1 MNGKFYGGKGTH
13 DNPYLI
19 EDIYDF
25 NNIRIHP
32 NKSYKLINNIDFS
45 TPPFDKNFLPIP
57 NFTGQLDGNGYK
69 LQNVYIHYPNMDN
82 VGIFSKMDII
92 TNQYDENH
100 RPYIKNLIV
109 ENADILGGSNVG
121 ILIGYLNYY
130 YRNKSHNF
138 MTYLDNIYVSG
149 KLQGTKYLGS
159 IIGGMYFEHNNY
171 NNTFAKNIQISTK
184 LTPTTNDSFNA
195 SFIGYITNNTRDYM
209 KTCFILK
216 DSYLSSKMDTQYIT
230 PMANHN
236 LSLYN
241 YSGMNLDSSHRYDT
255 YNVIINKDEWN
266 GDTYQFAGVNNWK
279 YSQICSANLNS
290 SFYELLT
297 DKTNWRFWYAH
308 APELVEL
315 KKDITLI
322 YVPATKK
329 YYTYKNDDFVDVT
342 GYDFKHFKD
351 IDNFEFNNVIIKKAI
366 AKFTSNIKIVTIV
379 DKEKGIVLNE
389 PKTIEMTRD
398 SSNDL
403 NSYKYSFRTTF
414 KFSDIGNPIFSMRNS
429 TNDKQ

>member
-1 MNGKFYGGKGTH
+1 MNGKFYGGKGTY

-130 YRNKSHNF
+130 YRSSHNF
-138 MTYLDNIYVSG
+138 MTYLDNVYVSG

-159 IIGGMYFEHNNY
+159 IIGWMYFEHNNY

-184 LTPTTNDSFNA
+184 LTPTTNN
-195 SFIGYITNNTRDYM
+195 I
-209 KTCFILK
+209 
-216 DSYLSSKMDTQYIT
+216 
-230 PMANHN
+230 AN
-236 LSLYN
+236 
-241 YSGMNLDSSHRYDT
+241 
-255 YNVIINKDEWN
+255 
-266 GDTYQFAGVNNWK
+266 
-279 YSQICSANLNS
+279 
-290 SFYELLT
+290 
-297 DKTNWRFWYAH
+297 
-308 APELVEL
+308 
-315 KKDITLI
+315 
-322 YVPATKK
+322 
-329 YYTYKNDDFVDVT
+329 
-342 GYDFKHFKD
+342 
-351 IDNFEFNNVIIKKAI
+351 IIK
-366 AKFTSNIKIVTIV
+366 STI
-379 DKEKGIVLNE
+379 I
-389 PKTIEMTRD
+389 I
-398 SSNDL
+398 
-403 NSYKYSFRTTF
+403 
-414 KFSDIGNPIFSMRNS
+414 
-429 TNDKQ
+429 